1 VLLQGD
7 GGIGA
12 VVLAESQGDG
22 GIGAVV
28 LAEIEWAVKAFRP
41 IALVSTSRTKTAT
54 TNHLDMDPS
63 E

>member
-1 VLLQGD
+1 MNQGV

-12 VVLAESQGDG
+12 VVADSHGVG

-28 LAEIEWAVKAFRP
+28 KTEIEWVVKAFRP